1 MNNEKR
7 AILMTMKPLSIK
19 ICLLLGM
26 LVSATSIFSRPTL
39 HDLNIKV
46 VLSKNGDARITETR
60 LMTIDDMG
68 TECYIGLAN
77 MGESQIKD
85 LTVSD
90 ETGTQF
96 LNVNWD
102 IDETR
107 AWKTYKCGIVTTRRG
122 YELCWGLGAEG
133 ERTYIT
139 SYTMTGLVH
148 GYPDA
153 DAIRHVFLDTSVSP
167 KPDHAKITI
176 MTTDSTMVINP
187 DSCGIWGFRFE
198 GELWFENSTIVAE
211 TTKPMSSEAGLY
223 VMVQFPKGMF
233 EPTIWENDTFENK
246 KGEAFEGSDY
256 VSSDDDDE
264 EMTWFEWVIF
274 ILIYVGFSIVPVVC
288 FIWHLF
294 SVWRA
299 RRRANKD
306 LIWYRDIP
314 LNGNLQEANNM
325 LNAYKYMHTDYNNL
339 MSACILKLIQLG
351 AITIETRPNMN
362 GKMEPNFVIHEL
374 KDFNN
379 QPVLMRKIFNIFKK
393 AAGNDTVLEP
403 KELKQFMKST
413 CNQSMTD
420 SFINTLHTKTS
431 ISIYKDREDE
441 VRQLFGLR
449 KFLKEFTLLD
459 ERGVGEVN
467 LWKDYMVYAT
477 LFGIA
482 DRVIKEMKKVNPEYF
497 NMDQV
502 ANQMADNMTLPLIYS
517 TLHRS
522 TSSAVAAKAARE
534 HRSSGGGGHSSWGGG
549 GGGFSG
555 GGGGGGVR

>member
-1 MNNEKR
+1 
-7 AILMTMKPLSIK
+7 MTMKPLSIK
-19 ICLLLGM
+19 ICLLLGLLM
-26 LVSATSIFSRPTL
+26 SATSVFSRPS
-39 HDLNIKV
+39 LNNLDIKV

-60 LMTIDDMG
+60 EMYIDDEG

-77 MGESQIKD
+77 MGESQVKD

-90 ETGTQF
+90 ETGTRF
-96 LNVNWD
+96 INVDWD
-102 IDETR
+102 VDETR
-107 AWKTYKCGIVTTRRG
+107 DWKTYKCGIVTTNRG
-122 YELCWGLGAEG
+122 YEVCWGLGEEG

-139 SYTMTGLVH
+139 SYTITGLVR

-167 KPDHAKITI
+167 KPEHAKITI
-176 MTTDSTMVINP
+176 MTADTTMVINP

-198 GELWFENSTIVAE
+198 GNLWFEDGTIVAE
-211 TTKPMSSEAGLY
+211 TTQAMSSEAGLY
-223 VMVQFPKGMF
+223 IMVQFPKGMF

-246 KGEAFEGSDY
+246 KNEAFEGSDY
-256 VSSDDDDE
+256 VGGDDDE
-264 EMTWFEWVIF
+264 EMTLFEWVIF
-274 ILIYVGFSIVPVVC
+274 ILIYGGSTLIAVGGFMWHIVT
-288 FIWHLF
+288 
-294 SVWRA
+294 VWRA
-299 RRRANKD
+299 RHRANKD
-306 LIWYRDIP
+306 LMWYRDIP
-314 LNGNLQEANNM
+314 LNGNLQEANNI

-339 MSACILKLIQLG
+339 MSACILKLIQMG
-351 AITIETRPNMN
+351 AITIETRRNMK
-362 GKMEPNFVIHEL
+362 GEMEPNFVIHQL
-374 KDFNN
+374 KDLDN
-379 QPVLMRKIFNIFKK
+379 QPVLMRKIFKIFKQ
-393 AAGNDTVLEP
+393 AAGSDTVLEA
-403 KELKQFMKST
+403 KELKQYMKST
-413 CNQSMTD
+413 CNQSITD

-431 ISIYKDREDE
+431 ISKYKDREED

-459 ERGVGEVN
+459 ERGVDEVK

-517 TLHRS
+517 TLHHS

>member
-1 MNNEKR
+1 
-7 AILMTMKPLSIK
+7 MTMKPLSIK
-19 ICLLLGM
+19 ICLLLGL
-26 LVSATSIFSRPTL
+26 LVSATSVFSYPSL
-39 HDLNIKV
+39 YDLNIKV
-46 VLSKNGDARITETR
+46 ILSKNGDARITETR
-60 LMTIDDMG
+60 EMYIDDEG

-77 MGESQIKD
+77 MGESQVKD

-90 ETGTQF
+90 ETGTRF
-96 LNVNWD
+96 INVDWD
-102 IDETR
+102 VDETR
-107 AWKTYKCGIVTTRRG
+107 DWKTYKCGIVTTSRG
-122 YELCWGLGAEG
+122 YELCWGLGDEG
-133 ERTYIT
+133 ERTYTT
-139 SYTMTGLVH
+139 SYTITGLVR

-176 MTTDSTMVINP
+176 MTADTTMVINP

-198 GELWFENSTIVAE
+198 GNLWFENGTIVAE
-211 TTKPMSSEAGLY
+211 TTKAMSEEAGLFI
-223 VMVQFPKGMF
+223 MVQFPKGMF

-256 VSSDDDDE
+256 ANSDDDED
-264 EMTWFEWVIF
+264 MTWFEWVIF
-274 ILIYVGFSIVPVVC
+274 FLIYGVSALAAVC
-288 FIWHLF
+288 SFVWHIF
-294 SVWRA
+294 TVWHA
-299 RRRANKD
+299 RRKANKD
-306 LIWYRDIP
+306 LMWYRDIP
-314 LNGNLQEANNM
+314 LNGNLQEANNI

-351 AITIETRPNMN
+351 AITIETRPNIK
-362 GKMEPNFVIHEL
+362 GEMEPNFVIHEL
-374 KDFNN
+374 KNFGN
-379 QPVLMRKIFNIFKK
+379 QPVLMRKIFNIFKN
-393 AAGNDTVLEP
+393 AAGSDTVLEP
-403 KELKQFMKST
+403 KELKQYMKST
-413 CNQSMTD
+413 CNQSITD

-431 ISIYKDREDE
+431 ISIYKDREEE

-449 KFLKEFTLLD
+449 KFLKEFTLMD
-459 ERGVGEVN
+459 ERGVGEVK
-467 LWKDYMVYAT
+467 LWKDYMIYAT

-517 TLHRS
+517 TLHHS

>member
-1 MNNEKR
+1 
-7 AILMTMKPLSIK
+7 MTMKPLSIK
-19 ICLLLGM
+19 ICLLLGL
-26 LVSATSIFSRPTL
+26 LVSATSVFSYPSL
-39 HDLNIKV
+39 YDLNIKV
-46 VLSKNGDARITETR
+46 ILSKNGDARITETR
-60 LMTIDDMG
+60 EMYIDDEG

-77 MGESQIKD
+77 MGESQVKD

-90 ETGTQF
+90 ETGTRF
-96 LNVNWD
+96 INVDWD
-102 IDETR
+102 VDETR
-107 AWKTYKCGIVTTRRG
+107 DWKTYKCGIVTTSRG
-122 YELCWGLGAEG
+122 YELCWGLGDEG
-133 ERTYIT
+133 ERTYTT
-139 SYTMTGLVH
+139 SYTITGLVR

-176 MTTDSTMVINP
+176 MTADTTMVINP

-198 GELWFENSTIVAE
+198 GNLWFENGTIVAE
-211 TTKPMSSEAGLY
+211 TTKAMSEEAGLFI
-223 VMVQFPKGMF
+223 MVQFPKGMF

-256 VSSDDDDE
+256 ASSDDDED
-264 EMTWFEWVIF
+264 MTWFEWVIF
-274 ILIYVGFSIVPVVC
+274 FLIYGVSALAAVC
-288 FIWHLF
+288 SFVWHIF
-294 SVWRA
+294 TVWHA
-299 RRRANKD
+299 RRKANKD
-306 LIWYRDIP
+306 LMWYRDIP
-314 LNGNLQEANNM
+314 LNGNLQEANNI

-351 AITIETRPNMN
+351 AITIETRPNIK
-362 GKMEPNFVIHEL
+362 GEMEPNFVIHEL
-374 KDFNN
+374 KNFGN
-379 QPVLMRKIFNIFKK
+379 QPVLMRKIFNIFKN
-393 AAGNDTVLEP
+393 AAGSDTVLEP
-403 KELKQFMKST
+403 KELKQYMKST
-413 CNQSMTD
+413 CNQSITD

-431 ISIYKDREDE
+431 ISKYKDREEE

-449 KFLKEFTLLD
+449 KFLKEFTLMD
-459 ERGVGEVN
+459 ERGVGEVK
-467 LWKDYMVYAT
+467 LWKDYMIYAT

-517 TLHRS
+517 TLHHS

>member
-1 MNNEKR
+1 
-7 AILMTMKPLSIK
+7 MTMKPLSIK
-19 ICLLLGM
+19 ICLLLG
-26 LVSATSIFSRPTL
+26 LLISATSVFSRPS
-39 HDLNIKV
+39 LNNLDIKV

-60 LMTIDDMG
+60 EMYIDDEG

-77 MGESQIKD
+77 MGESLVKD

-90 ETGTQF
+90 ETGTRF
-96 LNVNWD
+96 INVDWD
-102 IDETR
+102 VDETR
-107 AWKTYKCGIVTTRRG
+107 DWKTYKCGIVTTNRG
-122 YELCWGLGAEG
+122 YEVCWGLGEEG

-139 SYTMTGLVH
+139 SYTITGLVR

-167 KPDHAKITI
+167 KPEHAKITI
-176 MTTDSTMVINP
+176 MTADSTMVIDP

-198 GELWFENSTIVAE
+198 GNLWFENGTIVAE
-211 TTKPMSSEAGLY
+211 TTEPMSSEAGLFI
-223 VMVQFPKGMF
+223 MVQFPKGMF

-256 VSSDDDDE
+256 GSSDDDE
-264 EMTWFEWVIF
+264 EMTLFEWIIF
-274 ILIYVGFSIVPVVC
+274 ILVYGGSALIAVGGFM
-288 FIWHLF
+288 WHIIT
-294 SVWRA
+294 VWRA
-299 RRRANKD
+299 RRRVNKN
-306 LIWYRDIP
+306 LMWYRDIP
-314 LNGNLQEANNM
+314 LNGDLQEANNI

-351 AITIETRPNMN
+351 AITIETRRNMK
-362 GKMEPNFVIHEL
+362 GEMEPNFVIHQL
-374 KDFNN
+374 KDLDN
-379 QPVLMRKIFNIFKK
+379 QPVLMRKIFKIFKK
-393 AAGNDTVLEP
+393 AAGSDTVLEP
-403 KELKQFMKST
+403 KELKQYMKST
-413 CNQSMTD
+413 CNQSITD

-431 ISIYKDREDE
+431 ISKYKDREED

-459 ERGVGEVN
+459 ERGVDEAK

-517 TLHRS
+517 TLHHS

>member
-1 MNNEKR
+1 
-7 AILMTMKPLSIK
+7 MTMKPLSIK
-19 ICLLLGM
+19 ICLLLG
-26 LVSATSIFSRPTL
+26 LLISATSVFSRPS
-39 HDLNIKV
+39 LNNLDIKV

-60 LMTIDDMG
+60 EMYIDDEG

-77 MGESQIKD
+77 MGESQVKD

-90 ETGTQF
+90 ETGTRF
-96 LNVNWD
+96 INVDWD
-102 IDETR
+102 VDETR
-107 AWKTYKCGIVTTRRG
+107 DWKTYKCGIVTTNRG
-122 YELCWGLGAEG
+122 YEVCWGLGEEG

-139 SYTMTGLVH
+139 SYTITGLVR

-167 KPDHAKITI
+167 KPEHAKITI
-176 MTTDSTMVINP
+176 MTADTTMVIDP

-198 GELWFENSTIVAE
+198 GELRYENGTIVAE
-211 TTKPMSSEAGLY
+211 TTEAMSSEAGLY

-233 EPTIWENDTFENK
+233 EPTVWENETFENK
-246 KGEAFEGSDY
+246 KNEAFEGSDY
-256 VSSDDDDE
+256 VGGGDDE
-264 EMTWFEWVIF
+264 DMTLIEWAIF
-274 ILIYVGFSIVPVVC
+274 ILIYGGSALIAVGGFMWHIVT
-288 FIWHLF
+288 
-294 SVWRA
+294 VWRA

-306 LIWYRDIP
+306 LMWYRDIP
-314 LNGNLQEANNM
+314 MNGNLQEANNI

-339 MSACILKLIQLG
+339 MSACILKLIQMG
-351 AITIETRPNMN
+351 AITIETRRNMK
-362 GKMEPNFVIHEL
+362 GEMEPNFVIHQL
-374 KDFNN
+374 KDADN
-379 QPVLMRKIFNIFKK
+379 QPVLMRKIFSIFKK
-393 AAGNDTVLEP
+393 AAGSDKVLEAQ
-403 KELKQFMKST
+403 ELKQYMKST
-413 CNQSMTD
+413 CNQSITD

-431 ISIYKDREDE
+431 ISKYKDREED

-459 ERGVGEVN
+459 ERGVDEVK

>member
-1 MNNEKR
+1 
-7 AILMTMKPLSIK
+7 MTMKPLSIK
-19 ICLLLGM
+19 ICLLLG
-26 LVSATSIFSRPTL
+26 LLISATSVFSRPS
-39 HDLNIKV
+39 LNNLDIKV

-60 LMTIDDMG
+60 EMYIDDEG

-77 MGESQIKD
+77 MGESQVKD

-90 ETGTQF
+90 ETGTRF
-96 LNVNWD
+96 INVDWD
-102 IDETR
+102 VDETR
-107 AWKTYKCGIVTTRRG
+107 DWKTYKCGIVTTNRG
-122 YELCWGLGAEG
+122 YEVCWGLGEEG

-139 SYTMTGLVH
+139 SYTITGLVR

-176 MTTDSTMVINP
+176 MTADTTMVIDP

-198 GELWFENSTIVAE
+198 GNLWFENGTIVAE
-211 TTKPMSSEAGLY
+211 TTQPMSSEAGLFI
-223 VMVQFPKGMF
+223 MVQFPKGMF

-256 VSSDDDDE
+256 VGGGDDE
-264 EMTWFEWVIF
+264 DMTLIEWAIF
-274 ILIYVGFSIVPVVC
+274 ILIYGGSALIAVGGFMWHIVT
-288 FIWHLF
+288 
-294 SVWRA
+294 VWRA
-299 RRRANKD
+299 RRRVNKD
-306 LIWYRDIP
+306 LMWYRDIP
-314 LNGNLQEANNM
+314 INGNLQEANNI

-339 MSACILKLIQLG
+339 MSACILKLIQMG
-351 AITIETRPNMN
+351 AITIETRRNMK
-362 GKMEPNFVIHEL
+362 GEMEPNFVIHQL
-374 KDFNN
+374 KDRDN
-379 QPVLMRKIFNIFKK
+379 QPVLLRKIFQIFKK

-413 CNQSMTD
+413 CNQSITD
-420 SFINTLHTKTS
+420 SFINTLHSKTS
-431 ISIYKDREDE
+431 ISEYKDSEDE
-441 VRQLFGLR
+441 VRKLFGLR

-459 ERGVGEVN
+459 ERGVGEVK
-467 LWKDYMVYAT
+467 LWKDYMIYAT

-502 ANQMADNMTLPLIYS
+502 AGQMADNMTLPLIYS

-534 HRSSGGGGHSSWGGG
+534 HRSSGHGGHSSWGGG

>member
-1 MNNEKR
+1 
-7 AILMTMKPLSIK
+7 MTMKPLSIK
-19 ICLLLGM
+19 ICLLLGLLM
-26 LVSATSIFSRPTL
+26 SATSVFSRPS
-39 HDLNIKV
+39 LNNLDIKV

-60 LMTIDDMG
+60 EMYIDDEG

-77 MGESQIKD
+77 MGESQVKD

-90 ETGTQF
+90 ETGSRF
-96 LNVNWD
+96 INVDWD
-102 IDETR
+102 VDETR
-107 AWKTYKCGIVTTRRG
+107 DWKTYKCGIVTTNRG
-122 YELCWGLGAEG
+122 YEVCWGLGEEG

-139 SYTMTGLVH
+139 SYTITGLVR

-176 MTTDSTMVINP
+176 MTADTTMVIDP

-198 GELWFENSTIVAE
+198 GNLWFENGTIVAE
-211 TTKPMSSEAGLY
+211 TTQPMSSEAGLFI
-223 VMVQFPKGMF
+223 MVQFPKGMF

-256 VSSDDDDE
+256 GSSDDDE
-264 EMTWFEWVIF
+264 EMTLFEWIIF
-274 ILIYVGFSIVPVVC
+274 ILVYGGSALIAVGGFM
-288 FIWHLF
+288 WHIIT
-294 SVWRA
+294 VWRA
-299 RRRANKD
+299 RRRVNKN
-306 LIWYRDIP
+306 LMWYRDIP
-314 LNGNLQEANNM
+314 LNGDLQEANNI

-351 AITIETRPNMN
+351 AITIETRRNMK
-362 GKMEPNFVIHEL
+362 GEMEPNFVIHQL
-374 KDFNN
+374 KDADN
-379 QPVLMRKIFNIFKK
+379 QPVLMRKIFSIFKK
-393 AAGNDTVLEP
+393 AAGSDKVLEAQ
-403 KELKQFMKST
+403 ELKQYMKST
-413 CNQSMTD
+413 CNQSITD

-431 ISIYKDREDE
+431 ISKYKDREED

-459 ERGVGEVN
+459 ERGVDEVK

-522 TSSAVAAKAARE
+522 TSSAVASKAARE

>member
-1 MNNEKR
+1 
-7 AILMTMKPLSIK
+7 MTMKPLSIK
-19 ICLLLGM
+19 ICLLLGL
-26 LVSATSIFSRPTL
+26 LVSATSVFSYPNL
-39 HDLNIKV
+39 YDLNIKV

-60 LMTIDDMG
+60 EMYIDDEG

-77 MGESQIKD
+77 MGESQVKD

-90 ETGTQF
+90 ETGTRF
-96 LNVNWD
+96 INVDWD
-102 IDETR
+102 VDETR
-107 AWKTYKCGIVTTRRG
+107 DWKTYKCGIVTTSRG
-122 YELCWGLGAEG
+122 YELCWGLGDEG
-133 ERTYIT
+133 ERTYTT
-139 SYTMTGLVH
+139 SYTITGLVR

-176 MTTDSTMVINP
+176 MTADTTMVINP

-198 GELWFENSTIVAE
+198 GNLWFENGTIVAE
-211 TTKPMSSEAGLY
+211 TTKAMSEEAGLFI
-223 VMVQFPKGMF
+223 MVQFPKGMF

-256 VSSDDDDE
+256 ASSDDDED
-264 EMTWFEWVIF
+264 MTWFEWVIF
-274 ILIYVGFSIVPVVC
+274 FLIYGVSALAAVC
-288 FIWHLF
+288 SFVWHIF
-294 SVWRA
+294 TVWHA
-299 RRRANKD
+299 RRKANKD
-306 LIWYRDIP
+306 LMWYRDIP
-314 LNGNLQEANNM
+314 LNGNLQEANNI

-351 AITIETRPNMN
+351 AITIETRRNMK
-362 GKMEPNFVIHEL
+362 GEMEPNFVIHQL
-374 KDFNN
+374 KDLDN
-379 QPVLMRKIFNIFKK
+379 QPVLMRKIFSIFKK
-393 AAGNDTVLEP
+393 AAGSDKVLEAQ
-403 KELKQFMKST
+403 ELKQYMKST
-413 CNQSMTD
+413 CNQSITD

-431 ISIYKDREDE
+431 ISKYKDREED

-459 ERGVGEVN
+459 ERGVDEVK

>member
-1 MNNEKR
+1 
-7 AILMTMKPLSIK
+7 MTMKPLSIK
-19 ICLLLGM
+19 ICLLLGL
-26 LVSATSIFSRPTL
+26 LVSATSVFSYPNL
-39 HDLNIKV
+39 YDLNIKV

-60 LMTIDDMG
+60 EMYIDDEG

-77 MGESQIKD
+77 MGESQVKD

-90 ETGTQF
+90 ETGTRF
-96 LNVNWD
+96 INVDWD
-102 IDETR
+102 VDETR
-107 AWKTYKCGIVTTRRG
+107 DWKTYKCGIVTTSRG
-122 YELCWGLGAEG
+122 YELCWGLGDEG
-133 ERTYIT
+133 ERTYTT
-139 SYTMTGLVH
+139 SYTITGLVR

-176 MTTDSTMVINP
+176 MTADTTMVINP

-198 GELWFENSTIVAE
+198 GNLWFENGTIVAE
-211 TTKPMSSEAGLY
+211 TTKAMSEEAGLFI
-223 VMVQFPKGMF
+223 MVQFPKGMF

-256 VSSDDDDE
+256 VSSDDDED
-264 EMTWFEWVIF
+264 MTWFEWVIF
-274 ILIYVGFSIVPVVC
+274 FLIYGVSALAAVC
-288 FIWHLF
+288 SFVWHIF
-294 SVWRA
+294 TVWHA
-299 RRRANKD
+299 RRKANKD
-306 LIWYRDIP
+306 LMWYRDIP
-314 LNGNLQEANNM
+314 LNGNLQEANNI

-351 AITIETRPNMN
+351 AITIETRPNIK
-362 GKMEPNFVIHEL
+362 GEMEPNFVIHEL
-374 KDFNN
+374 KNFGN
-379 QPVLMRKIFNIFKK
+379 QPVLMRKIFNIFKN
-393 AAGNDTVLEP
+393 AAGSDTVLEP
-403 KELKQFMKST
+403 KELKQYMKST
-413 CNQSMTD
+413 CNQSITD

-431 ISIYKDREDE
+431 ISKYKDREEE

-449 KFLKEFTLLD
+449 KFLKEFTLMD
-459 ERGVGEVN
+459 ERGVGEVK
-467 LWKDYMVYAT
+467 LWKDYMIYAT

-517 TLHRS
+517 TLHHS

>member
-1 MNNEKR
+1 
-7 AILMTMKPLSIK
+7 MTMKPLSIK
-19 ICLLLGM
+19 ICLLLGLLM
-26 LVSATSIFSRPTL
+26 SATSVFSRPS
-39 HDLNIKV
+39 LNNLDIKV

-60 LMTIDDMG
+60 EMYIYDEG

-77 MGESQIKD
+77 MGESQVKD
-85 LTVSD
+85 MTVSD
-90 ETGTQF
+90 ETGSRF
-96 LNVNWD
+96 INVDWD
-102 IDETR
+102 VDETR
-107 AWKTYKCGIVTTRRG
+107 DWKTYKCGIVTTNRG
-122 YELCWGLGAEG
+122 YEVCWGLGEEG

-139 SYTMTGLVH
+139 SYTITGLVR

-176 MTTDSTMVINP
+176 MTADTTMVINP

-198 GELWFENSTIVAE
+198 GNLWFENGTIVAE
-211 TTKPMSSEAGLY
+211 TTKAMSEEAGLFI
-223 VMVQFPKGMF
+223 MVQFPKGMF

-256 VSSDDDDE
+256 ASSDDDED
-264 EMTWFEWVIF
+264 MTWFEWVIF
-274 ILIYVGFSIVPVVC
+274 FLIYGVSALAAVC
-288 FIWHLF
+288 SFVWHIF
-294 SVWRA
+294 TVWHA
-299 RRRANKD
+299 RRKANKD
-306 LIWYRDIP
+306 LMWYRDIP
-314 LNGNLQEANNM
+314 LNGNLQEANNI

-351 AITIETRPNMN
+351 AITIETRPNIK
-362 GKMEPNFVIHEL
+362 GEMEPNFVIHEL
-374 KDFNN
+374 KNFGN
-379 QPVLMRKIFNIFKK
+379 QPVLMRKIFNIFKN
-393 AAGNDTVLEP
+393 AAGSDTVLEP
-403 KELKQFMKST
+403 KELKQYMKST
-413 CNQSMTD
+413 CNQSITD

-431 ISIYKDREDE
+431 ISKYKDREEE

-449 KFLKEFTLLD
+449 KFLKEFTLMD
-459 ERGVGEVN
+459 ERGVGEVK
-467 LWKDYMVYAT
+467 LWKDYMIYAT

-517 TLHRS
+517 TLHHS

>member
-1 MNNEKR
+1 
-7 AILMTMKPLSIK
+7 MTMKPLSIK
-19 ICLLLGM
+19 ICLLLGLLM
-26 LVSATSIFSRPTL
+26 SATSVFSRPS
-39 HDLNIKV
+39 LNNLDIKV

-60 LMTIDDMG
+60 EMYIDDEG

-77 MGESQIKD
+77 MGESQVKD

-90 ETGTQF
+90 ETGTRF
-96 LNVNWD
+96 INVDWD
-102 IDETR
+102 VDETR
-107 AWKTYKCGIVTTRRG
+107 DWKTYKCGIVTTNRG
-122 YELCWGLGAEG
+122 YEVCWGLGEEG

-139 SYTMTGLVH
+139 SYTITGLVR

-167 KPDHAKITI
+167 KPEHAKITI
-176 MTTDSTMVINP
+176 MTADTTMVINP

-198 GELWFENSTIVAE
+198 GNLWFEDGTIVAE
-211 TTKPMSSEAGLY
+211 TTQPMSSEAGLY
-223 VMVQFPKGMF
+223 IMVQFPKGMF

-246 KGEAFEGSDY
+246 KNEAFEGSDY
-256 VSSDDDDE
+256 VGGDDDE
-264 EMTWFEWVIF
+264 EMTLFEWVIF
-274 ILIYVGFSIVPVVC
+274 ILIYGGSTLIAVGGFMWHIVT
-288 FIWHLF
+288 
-294 SVWRA
+294 VWRA
-299 RRRANKD
+299 RHRANKD
-306 LIWYRDIP
+306 LMWYRDIP
-314 LNGNLQEANNM
+314 LNGNLQEANNI

-339 MSACILKLIQLG
+339 MSACILKLIQMG
-351 AITIETRPNMN
+351 AITIETRPNMK
-362 GKMEPNFVIHEL
+362 GEMEPNFVIHEL
-374 KDFNN
+374 KNFGN
-379 QPVLMRKIFNIFKK
+379 QPVLMRKIFNIFKN
-393 AAGNDTVLEP
+393 AAGSDTVLEP
-403 KELKQFMKST
+403 KELKHYMKST
-413 CNQSMTD
+413 CNQSITD

-431 ISIYKDREDE
+431 ISKYKDREED

-459 ERGVGEVN
+459 ERGVDEVK

-517 TLHRS
+517 TLHHS

>member
-1 MNNEKR
+1 
-7 AILMTMKPLSIK
+7 MTMKPLSIK
-19 ICLLLGM
+19 ICLLLG
-26 LVSATSIFSRPTL
+26 LLISATSVFSRPS
-39 HDLNIKV
+39 LNNLDIKV

-60 LMTIDDMG
+60 EMLIDDEG

-77 MGESQIKD
+77 MGESQVKD

-90 ETGTQF
+90 ETGTRF
-96 LNVNWD
+96 INVDWD
-102 IDETR
+102 VDETR
-107 AWKTYKCGIVTTRRG
+107 DWKTYKCGIVTTSRG
-122 YELCWGLGAEG
+122 YELCWGLGDEG
-133 ERTYIT
+133 ERTYTT
-139 SYTMTGLVH
+139 SYTITGLVR

-176 MTTDSTMVINP
+176 MTADTTMVINP

-198 GELWFENSTIVAE
+198 GNLWFENGTIVAE
-211 TTKPMSSEAGLY
+211 TTKAMSEEAGLFI
-223 VMVQFPKGMF
+223 MVQFPKGMF

-256 VSSDDDDE
+256 ASSDDDED
-264 EMTWFEWVIF
+264 MTWFEWVIF
-274 ILIYVGFSIVPVVC
+274 FLIYGVSALAAVC
-288 FIWHLF
+288 SFVWHIF
-294 SVWRA
+294 TVWHA
-299 RRRANKD
+299 RRKANKD
-306 LIWYRDIP
+306 LMWYRDIP
-314 LNGNLQEANNM
+314 LNGNLQEANNI

-351 AITIETRPNMN
+351 AITIETRRNMK
-362 GKMEPNFVIHEL
+362 GEMEPNFVIHQL
-374 KDFNN
+374 KDLDN
-379 QPVLMRKIFNIFKK
+379 QPVLMRKIFSIFKK
-393 AAGNDTVLEP
+393 AAGSDKVLEAQ
-403 KELKQFMKST
+403 ELKQYMKST
-413 CNQSMTD
+413 CNQSITD

-431 ISIYKDREDE
+431 ISKYKDREEE

-449 KFLKEFTLLD
+449 KFLKEFTLMD
-459 ERGVGEVN
+459 ERGVGEVK
-467 LWKDYMVYAT
+467 LWKDYMIYAT

-517 TLHRS
+517 TLHHS

>member
-1 MNNEKR
+1 
-7 AILMTMKPLSIK
+7 MTMKPLSIK
-19 ICLLLGM
+19 ICLLLGLLM
-26 LVSATSIFSRPTL
+26 SATSVFSRPS
-39 HDLNIKV
+39 LNNLDIKV

-60 LMTIDDMG
+60 EMYIDDEG

-77 MGESQIKD
+77 MGESQVKD

-90 ETGTQF
+90 ETGSRF
-96 LNVNWD
+96 INVDWD
-102 IDETR
+102 VDETR
-107 AWKTYKCGIVTTRRG
+107 DWKTYKCGIVTTNRG
-122 YELCWGLGAEG
+122 YEVCWGLGEEG

-139 SYTMTGLVH
+139 SYTITGLVR

-167 KPDHAKITI
+167 KPEHAKITI
-176 MTTDSTMVINP
+176 MTADTTMVINP

-198 GELWFENSTIVAE
+198 GNLWFEDGTIVAE
-211 TTKPMSSEAGLY
+211 TTQAMSSEAGLY
-223 VMVQFPKGMF
+223 IMVQFPKGMF

-246 KGEAFEGSDY
+246 KNEAFEGSDY
-256 VSSDDDDE
+256 VGGDDDE
-264 EMTWFEWVIF
+264 EMTLFEWVIF
-274 ILIYVGFSIVPVVC
+274 ILIYGGSTLIAVGGFMWHIVT
-288 FIWHLF
+288 
-294 SVWRA
+294 VWRA
-299 RRRANKD
+299 RHRANKD
-306 LIWYRDIP
+306 LMWYRDIP
-314 LNGNLQEANNM
+314 LNGNLQEANNI

-339 MSACILKLIQLG
+339 MSACILKLIQMG
-351 AITIETRPNMN
+351 AITIETRRNMK
-362 GKMEPNFVIHEL
+362 GKMEPNFVIHQL
-374 KDFNN
+374 KDLDN
-379 QPVLMRKIFNIFKK
+379 QPVLMRKIFKIFKQ
-393 AAGNDTVLEP
+393 AAGSDTVLEA
-403 KELKQFMKST
+403 KELKQYMKST
-413 CNQSMTD
+413 CNQSITD

-431 ISIYKDREDE
+431 ISKYKDREDE

-459 ERGVGEVN
+459 ERGVDEVK

-517 TLHRS
+517 TLHHS

>member
-1 MNNEKR
+1 
-7 AILMTMKPLSIK
+7 MTMKPLSIK
-19 ICLLLGM
+19 ICLLLG
-26 LVSATSIFSRPTL
+26 LLISATSVFSRPS
-39 HDLNIKV
+39 LNNLDIKV

-60 LMTIDDMG
+60 EMYIDDEG

-77 MGESQIKD
+77 MGESQVKD

-90 ETGTQF
+90 ETGTRF
-96 LNVNWD
+96 INVDWD
-102 IDETR
+102 VDETR
-107 AWKTYKCGIVTTRRG
+107 DWKTYKCGIVTTNSG
-122 YELCWGLGAEG
+122 YELCWGLGEEG

-139 SYTMTGLVH
+139 SYTITGLVR

-167 KPDHAKITI
+167 KPEHAKITI
-176 MTTDSTMVINP
+176 MTADTTMVIDP

-198 GELWFENSTIVAE
+198 GELRYENGTIVAE
-211 TTKPMSSEAGLY
+211 TTEAMSSEAGLY

-233 EPTIWENDTFENK
+233 EPTVWENETFENK
-246 KGEAFEGSDY
+246 KNEAFEGSDY
-256 VSSDDDDE
+256 VGGGDDE
-264 EMTWFEWVIF
+264 DMTLIEWAIF
-274 ILIYVGFSIVPVVC
+274 ILIYGGSALIAVGGFMWHIVT
-288 FIWHLF
+288 
-294 SVWRA
+294 VWRA
-299 RRRANKD
+299 RRRVNKD
-306 LIWYRDIP
+306 LMWYRDIP
-314 LNGNLQEANNM
+314 INGNLQEANNI

-339 MSACILKLIQLG
+339 MSACILKLIQMG
-351 AITIETRPNMN
+351 AITIETRRNMK
-362 GKMEPNFVIHEL
+362 GEMEPNFVIHQL
-374 KDFNN
+374 KDLDN
-379 QPVLMRKIFNIFKK
+379 QPVLMRKIFKIFKQ
-393 AAGNDTVLEP
+393 AAGSDTVLEA
-403 KELKQFMKST
+403 KELKQYMKST
-413 CNQSMTD
+413 CNQSITD

-431 ISIYKDREDE
+431 ISKYKDREDE

-459 ERGVGEVN
+459 ERGVDEVK

>member
-1 MNNEKR
+1 
-7 AILMTMKPLSIK
+7 MTMKPLSIK
-19 ICLLLGM
+19 ICLLLGL
-26 LVSATSIFSRPTL
+26 LVSATSVFSYPNL
-39 HDLNIKV
+39 YDLNIKV

-60 LMTIDDMG
+60 EMYIDDEG

-77 MGESQIKD
+77 MGESQVKD

-90 ETGTQF
+90 ETGTRF
-96 LNVNWD
+96 INVDWD
-102 IDETR
+102 VDETR
-107 AWKTYKCGIVTTRRG
+107 DWKTYKCGIITTSRG
-122 YELCWGLGAEG
+122 YELCWGLGDEG
-133 ERTYIT
+133 ERTYTT
-139 SYTMTGLVH
+139 SYTITGLVR

-176 MTTDSTMVINP
+176 MTADTTMVINP

-198 GELWFENSTIVAE
+198 GNLWFENGTIVAE
-211 TTKPMSSEAGLY
+211 TTKAMSEEAGLFI
-223 VMVQFPKGMF
+223 MVQFPKGMF

-256 VSSDDDDE
+256 ASSDDDED
-264 EMTWFEWVIF
+264 MTWFEWVIF
-274 ILIYVGFSIVPVVC
+274 FLIYGVSALAAVC
-288 FIWHLF
+288 SFVWHIF
-294 SVWRA
+294 TVWHA
-299 RRRANKD
+299 RRKANKD
-306 LIWYRDIP
+306 LMWYRDIP
-314 LNGNLQEANNM
+314 LNGNLQEANNI

-351 AITIETRPNMN
+351 AITIETRPNIK
-362 GKMEPNFVIHEL
+362 GEMEPNFVIHEL
-374 KDFNN
+374 KNFGN
-379 QPVLMRKIFNIFKK
+379 QPVLMRKIFNIFKN
-393 AAGNDTVLEP
+393 AAGSDTVLEP
-403 KELKQFMKST
+403 KELKQYMKST
-413 CNQSMTD
+413 CNQSITD

-431 ISIYKDREDE
+431 ISKYKDREEE

-449 KFLKEFTLLD
+449 KFLKEFTLMD
-459 ERGVGEVN
+459 ERGVGEVK
-467 LWKDYMVYAT
+467 LWKDYMIYAT

-517 TLHRS
+517 TLHHS

>member
-1 MNNEKR
+1 
-7 AILMTMKPLSIK
+7 MTMKPLSIK
-19 ICLLLGM
+19 ICLLLGLLM
-26 LVSATSIFSRPTL
+26 SATSVFSRPS
-39 HDLNIKV
+39 LNNLDIKV

-60 LMTIDDMG
+60 EMYIDDEG

-77 MGESQIKD
+77 MGESQVKD

-90 ETGTQF
+90 ETGTRF
-96 LNVNWD
+96 INVDWD
-102 IDETR
+102 VDETR
-107 AWKTYKCGIVTTRRG
+107 DWKTYKCGIVTTNRG
-122 YELCWGLGAEG
+122 YEVCWGLGEEG

-139 SYTMTGLVH
+139 SYTITGLVR

-176 MTTDSTMVINP
+176 MTADTTMVIDQ

-198 GELWFENSTIVAE
+198 GNLWFENGTIVAE
-211 TTKPMSSEAGLY
+211 TKEPMSSEAGLY
-223 VMVQFPKGMF
+223 IMVQFPKDMF
-233 EPTIWENDTFENK
+233 EPTIWEDDTFENK

-351 AITIETRPNMN
+351 AITIETRRNMK
-362 GKMEPNFVIHEL
+362 GKMEPNFVIHQL
-374 KDFNN
+374 KDLDN
-379 QPVLMRKIFNIFKK
+379 QPVLMRKIFKIFKK

-413 CNQSMTD
+413 CNQSLTD

-431 ISIYKDREDE
+431 ISIYKDREEE

-459 ERGVGEVN
+459 ERSVGEVN

-502 ANQMADNMTLPLIYS
+502 ANQMADNMTLPMIYS

>member
-1 MNNEKR
+1 
-7 AILMTMKPLSIK
+7 MTMKPLSIK
-19 ICLLLGM
+19 ICLLLGLLM
-26 LVSATSIFSRPTL
+26 SATSVFSRPS
-39 HDLNIKV
+39 LNNLDIKV

-60 LMTIDDMG
+60 EMYIDDEG

-77 MGESQIKD
+77 MGESQVKD

-90 ETGTQF
+90 ETGTRF
-96 LNVNWD
+96 INVDWD
-102 IDETR
+102 VDETR
-107 AWKTYKCGIVTTRRG
+107 DWKTYKCGIVTTNRG
-122 YELCWGLGAEG
+122 YEVCWGLGEEG

-139 SYTMTGLVH
+139 SYTITGLVR

-176 MTTDSTMVINP
+176 MTADTTIVINP

-198 GELWFENSTIVAE
+198 GNLWFENGTIMAE
-211 TTKPMSSEAGLY
+211 TTQPMSSEAGLFI
-223 VMVQFPKGMF
+223 MVQFPKGMF

-256 VSSDDDDE
+256 GSSDDDE

-274 ILIYVGFSIVPVVC
+274 FLIYGVSALAAVCGFV
-288 FIWHLF
+288 WHIYT
-294 SVWRA
+294 VWRA

-306 LIWYRDIP
+306 LMWYRDIP
-314 LNGNLQEANNM
+314 LNGNLQEANNI

-339 MSACILKLIQLG
+339 MSACILKLIQMG
-351 AITIETRPNMN
+351 AITIETRPNMK
-362 GKMEPNFVIHEL
+362 GEMEPNFVIHQL
-374 KDFNN
+374 KDLDN
-379 QPVLMRKIFNIFKK
+379 QPVLMRKIFKIFKQ
-393 AAGNDTVLEP
+393 AAGSDTVLEA
-403 KELKQFMKST
+403 KELKQYMKST
-413 CNQSMTD
+413 CNQSITD

-431 ISIYKDREDE
+431 ISKYKDREDE

-459 ERGVGEVN
+459 ERGVDEVK

-517 TLHRS
+517 TLHHS

>member
-1 MNNEKR
+1 
-7 AILMTMKPLSIK
+7 MTMKPLSIK
-19 ICLLLGM
+19 ICLLLG
-26 LVSATSIFSRPTL
+26 LLISATSVFSRPS
-39 HDLNIKV
+39 LNNLDIKV

-60 LMTIDDMG
+60 EMYIDDEG

-77 MGESQIKD
+77 MGESQVKD

-90 ETGTQF
+90 ETGTRF
-96 LNVNWD
+96 INVDWD
-102 IDETR
+102 VDETR
-107 AWKTYKCGIVTTRRG
+107 DWKTYKCGIVTTNRG
-122 YELCWGLGAEG
+122 YEVCWGLGEEG

-139 SYTMTGLVH
+139 SYTITGLVR

-176 MTTDSTMVINP
+176 MTADTTIVINP

-198 GELWFENSTIVAE
+198 GNLWFENGTIMAE
-211 TTKPMSSEAGLY
+211 TTR
-223 VMVQFPKGMF
+223 
-233 EPTIWENDTFENK
+233 ENETFENK
-246 KGEAFEGSDY
+246 KNEAFEGSDY
-256 VSSDDDDE
+256 VGGGDDE
-264 EMTWFEWVIF
+264 DMTLIEWVIF

-351 AITIETRPNMN
+351 AITIETRPNMK
-362 GKMEPNFVIHEL
+362 GEMEPNFVIHQL
-374 KDFNN
+374 KDADN

>member
-1 MNNEKR
+1 
-7 AILMTMKPLSIK
+7 MTMKPLSIK
-19 ICLLLGM
+19 ICLLLGL
-26 LVSATSIFSRPTL
+26 LVSATSVFSYPNL
-39 HDLNIKV
+39 YDLNIKV
-46 VLSKNGDARITETR
+46 ILSKNGDARITETR
-60 LMTIDDMG
+60 EMYIDDEG

-77 MGESQIKD
+77 MGESQVKD

-90 ETGTQF
+90 ETGTRF
-96 LNVNWD
+96 INVDWD
-102 IDETR
+102 VDETR
-107 AWKTYKCGIVTTRRG
+107 DWKTYKCGIVTTSRG
-122 YELCWGLGAEG
+122 YELCWGLGDEG
-133 ERTYIT
+133 ERTYTT
-139 SYTMTGLVH
+139 SYTITGLVR

-176 MTTDSTMVINP
+176 MTADTTMVINP

-198 GELWFENSTIVAE
+198 GNLWFENGTIVAE
-211 TTKPMSSEAGLY
+211 TTKAMSEEAGLFI
-223 VMVQFPKGMF
+223 MVQFPKGMF

-256 VSSDDDDE
+256 ASSDDDED
-264 EMTWFEWVIF
+264 MTWFEWVIF
-274 ILIYVGFSIVPVVC
+274 FLIYGVSALAAVC
-288 FIWHLF
+288 SFVWHIF
-294 SVWRA
+294 TVWHA
-299 RRRANKD
+299 RRKANKD
-306 LIWYRDIP
+306 LMWYRDIP
-314 LNGNLQEANNM
+314 LNGNLQEANNI

-351 AITIETRPNMN
+351 AITIETRPNIK
-362 GKMEPNFVIHEL
+362 GEMEPNFVIHEL
-374 KDFNN
+374 KNFGN
-379 QPVLMRKIFNIFKK
+379 QPVLMRKIFNIFKN
-393 AAGNDTVLEP
+393 AAGSDTVLEP
-403 KELKQFMKST
+403 KELKQYMKST
-413 CNQSMTD
+413 CNQSITD

-431 ISIYKDREDE
+431 ISKYKDREEE

-449 KFLKEFTLLD
+449 KFLKEFTLMD
-459 ERGVGEVN
+459 ERGVGEVK
-467 LWKDYMVYAT
+467 LWKDYMIYAT

-517 TLHRS
+517 TLHHS

-534 HRSSGGGGHSSWGGG
+534 HRSSGGGGLSSWGGG

>member
-1 MNNEKR
+1 
-7 AILMTMKPLSIK
+7 MTMKPLSIK
-19 ICLLLGM
+19 ICLLLGL
-26 LVSATSIFSRPTL
+26 LVSATSAFSYPSL
-39 HDLNIKV
+39 YDLNIKV
-46 VLSKNGDARITETR
+46 VLSKNGDAHITEKR
-60 LMTIDDMG
+60 VMYIDDEG

-77 MGESQIKD
+77 MGESQVKD

-90 ETGTQF
+90 ETGTRF
-96 LNVNWD
+96 LNVDWD
-102 IDETR
+102 VDETR
-107 AWKTYKCGIVTTRRG
+107 YWKTNKCGIVTTSRG
-122 YELCWGLGAEG
+122 YELCWGLGDEG
-133 ERTYIT
+133 ERTYTT
-139 SYTMTGLVH
+139 SYTITGLVR

-167 KPDHAKITI
+167 KPEHAKITI
-176 MTTDSTMVINP
+176 MTADTTMVINP

-198 GELWFENSTIVAE
+198 GNLWFENGTIVAE
-211 TTKPMSSEAGLY
+211 TTKAMSEEAGLFI
-223 VMVQFPKGMF
+223 MVQFPKGMF

-256 VSSDDDDE
+256 ASSDDDED
-264 EMTWFEWVIF
+264 MTWFEWVIF
-274 ILIYVGFSIVPVVC
+274 FLIYGVSALAAVC
-288 FIWHLF
+288 SFVWHIF
-294 SVWRA
+294 TVWHA
-299 RRRANKD
+299 RRKANKD
-306 LIWYRDIP
+306 LMWYRDIP
-314 LNGNLQEANNM
+314 LNGNLQEANNI

-351 AITIETRPNMN
+351 AITIETRRNMK
-362 GKMEPNFVIHEL
+362 GEMEPNFVIHEL
-374 KDFNN
+374 KNFGN
-379 QPVLMRKIFNIFKK
+379 QPVLMRKIFNIFKN
-393 AAGNDTVLEP
+393 AAGSDTVLEP
-403 KELKQFMKST
+403 KELKQYMKST
-413 CNQSMTD
+413 CNQSITD
-420 SFINTLHTKTS
+420 SFINTLHSKTS
-431 ISIYKDREDE
+431 ISKYKDREEE

-459 ERGVGEVN
+459 ERGVGEVK
-467 LWKDYMVYAT
+467 LWKDYMIYAT

-517 TLHRS
+517 TLHHS

>member
-1 MNNEKR
+1 
-7 AILMTMKPLSIK
+7 MTMKPLSIK
-19 ICLLLGM
+19 ICLLLG
-26 LVSATSIFSRPTL
+26 LLISATSVFSRPS
-39 HDLNIKV
+39 LNNLDIKV

-60 LMTIDDMG
+60 EMYIDDEG

-77 MGESQIKD
+77 MGESQVKD

-90 ETGTQF
+90 ETGTRF
-96 LNVNWD
+96 INVDWD
-102 IDETR
+102 VDETR
-107 AWKTYKCGIVTTRRG
+107 DWKTYKCGIVTTNRG
-122 YELCWGLGAEG
+122 YEVCWGLGEEG

-139 SYTMTGLVH
+139 SYTITGLVR

-167 KPDHAKITI
+167 KPEHAKITI
-176 MTTDSTMVINP
+176 MTADTTIVINP

-198 GELWFENSTIVAE
+198 GNLWFENGTIMAE
-211 TTKPMSSEAGLY
+211 TTQPMSSEAGLFI
-223 VMVQFPKGMF
+223 MVQFPKGMF
-233 EPTIWENDTFENK
+233 EPTIWENETFENK
-246 KGEAFEGSDY
+246 KNEAFEGSDY
-256 VSSDDDDE
+256 VGGGDDE
-264 EMTWFEWVIF
+264 DMTLIEWAIF
-274 ILIYVGFSIVPVVC
+274 ILIYGGSALIAVGGFMWHIVT
-288 FIWHLF
+288 
-294 SVWRA
+294 VWRA
-299 RRRANKD
+299 RRRVNKD
-306 LIWYRDIP
+306 LMWYRDIP
-314 LNGNLQEANNM
+314 INGNLQEANNI

-339 MSACILKLIQLG
+339 MSACILKLIQMG
-351 AITIETRPNMN
+351 AITIETRRNMK
-362 GKMEPNFVIHEL
+362 GEMEPNFVIHQL
-374 KDFNN
+374 KDLDN
-379 QPVLMRKIFNIFKK
+379 QPVLMSMIFKIFKK
-393 AAGNDTVLEP
+393 AAGSDKVLEAQ
-403 KELKQFMKST
+403 ELKQYMKST
-413 CNQSMTD
+413 CNQSITD

-431 ISIYKDREDE
+431 ISEYKDCEDE
-441 VRQLFGLR
+441 VRKLFGLR

-459 ERGVGEVN
+459 ERGVGEVT
-467 LWKDYMVYAT
+467 LWKDYMIYAT

-502 ANQMADNMTLPLIYS
+502 AGQMADNMTLPLIYS